1 MIPYIYHFEICER
14 PEIPDWLR
22 SDIFLALSS
31 VQKFVGLHRILK
43 SKVASYINVMGQD
56 SDLELVEMGSGSGD
70 QIYTLSKNLHQR
82 INVVATDK
90 FPQID
95 SWQNKFRH
103 SNNISWKKDS
113 ISFENF
119 DHALSENKTLLFFNC
134 AFHHME
140 NEKIKVFLKKTSAL
154 GISILILEPMER
166 NILGLFFGAMGGLLA
181 PLAVF
186 NRGISLKQRLR
197 VLILAWVIPVLPFAN
212 FHDGILSAL
221 RQRTDEEWEITAKE
235 FNYSLNFSKN
245 LGTFKNFKIISL
257 QK

>member
-1 MIPYIYHFEICER
+1 MIPYVYHFEICER

-22 SDIFLALSS
+22 SDIFLALSC
-31 VQKFVGLHRILK
+31 VQKFVGLNKILE
-43 SKVASYINVMGQD
+43 SKVASYINALGQD
-56 SDLELVEMGSGSGD
+56 SDLELVEMGTGSGD
-70 QIYTLSKNLHQR
+70 QIFTLSKNLHKR

-95 SWQNKFRH
+95 SWRNKFQYSR
-103 SNNISWKKDS
+103 NISWKKDS

-119 DHALSENKTLLFFNC
+119 DRALSENKTVLFFNC
-134 AFHHME
+134 AFHHMK
-140 NEKIKVFLKKTSAL
+140 NEKIKIFLKKTSAR

-166 NILGLFFGAMGGLLA
+166 NILGLFFGAMGGFLA

-186 NRGISLKQRLR
+186 NRGTPLKQRLR
-197 VLILAWVIPVLPFAN
+197 LLILAWVIPVLPFTN

-221 RQRTDEEWEITAKE
+221 RQRTDEEWETTAKE

-257 QK
+257 QR